1 MIKQFIEFITISL
14 ILGVGIL
21 NYNFQGNR
29 VDWPTYF
36 SLYNIEYEIL
46 LNALEYM
53 YFNEKICRLNDII
66 KPRTFK
72 RLNPRLVNKLV
83 DRGLL
88 KKIKKRNNEYYIVT
102 TRGLVAFFTIIHVLD
117 SVIGRKGA
125 KIDNIP
131 VLVKDKLFLGGVY
144 RVFEVHKKLIERTI
158 MFSHN
163 IGFYTIDGEVVKL
176 TSENKRIES
185 LIQFLRRLSNL
196 ITIRNI
202 EELVHTACVSLLI
215 PVENEKSI
223 IDTIISKSP
232 VVHEKEPS
240 RVINDLIYKVMNL
253 SQEKLRSGKL
263 IEAAAYN
270 ALGVE
275 LLNIL
280 EKIGLCKEP
289 CIEKS
294 KLLFYLY
301 TILGDYMYNSLVFD
315 LARIMY
321 HLAIQIARDDP
332 SLTRE
337 VKRVNAK
344 YLLSTARYLA
354 RQGRYEEAIFRLQEL
369 VGYYRSTGSLRESLI
384 AEALMYEYLAEL
396 ELKKK
401 KPCNAYKSFLRSTS
415 IYEEVSGEY
424 KSKAEALRI
433 KTLICLAECNMIS
446 EKNLDK
452 AIENLRKA
460 SMEAENILS
469 PHLKNVAE
477 SLLHELLAA
486 KNVIE
491 GKYLEGSKEYM
502 ISSKYY
508 SYRGRSYRAL
518 LNLARAY
525 KFEAY
530 HYIDSNDLINAYN
543 SLEKAS
549 EYYYK
554 LLKRI
559 INKYY
564 LKKKIDYYL
573 LKESIKGYLD
583 VKAMIKLVHEIIE
596 ENKISEETIYQVKE
610 LLIEG
615 GRINEY
621 RILELYQRSLM
632 TSTDFHKL
640 LDEEIKIEEL
650 SPRTKV
656 FLKILIHLQ
665 NQIPASPHP

>member
-1 MIKQFIEFITISL
+1 MI
-14 ILGVGIL
+14 
-21 NYNFQGNR
+21 YNFQGNR
-29 VDWPTYF
+29 VDWPSYF

-46 LNALEYM
+46 LNALEHM

-66 KPRTFK
+66 KPKTFK

-88 KKIKKRNNEYYIVT
+88 KKIKKKNNEYYVVT
-102 TRGLVAFFTIIHVLD
+102 TRGLVAFFSILQIID
-117 SVIGRKGA
+117 DVINKEGA
-125 KIDNIP
+125 KMDEIP
-131 VLVKDKLFLGGVY
+131 SLVKDNLFLGGIY
-144 RVFEVHKKLIERTI
+144 KVFDVHKKLLERTI
-158 MFSHN
+158 VFSHK
-163 IGFYTIDGEVVKL
+163 IGFYEIENGFIKL
-176 TSENKRIES
+176 SNDNKRIES
-185 LIQFLRRLSNL
+185 LIRFLRRISSLT
-196 ITIRNI
+196 TIRNI
-202 EELVHTACVSLLI
+202 EELVHTACRALLI
-215 PVENEKSI
+215 PAENEKSI
-223 IDTIISKSP
+223 VNTIVSKST
-232 VVHEKEPS
+232 VVHEREPS
-240 RVINDLIYKVMNL
+240 RVITDLIYKVMNL

-263 IEAAAYN
+263 IEAAAYE

-280 EKIGLCKEP
+280 EKTGLCKEEI

-321 HLAIQIARDDP
+321 HLAIQVARDDP
-332 SLTRE
+332 SLTKE
-337 VKRVNAK
+337 AKRVNAK

-384 AEALMYEYLAEL
+384 AEALMNEYLAEL

-415 IYEEVSGEY
+415 IYEEVGGEY

-446 EKNLDK
+446 EKNIDK

-491 GKYLEGSKEYM
+491 GRYLEGSKEYM

-508 SYRGRSYRAL
+508 SYRGRNYRAL

-530 HYIDSNDLINAYN
+530 HYINSNDLINAYN
-543 SLEKAS
+543 SLEKAKDN
-549 EYYYK
+549 YYK

-583 VKAMIKLVHEIIE
+583 VEAMIKLIYEIIE
-596 ENKISEETIYQVKE
+596 EKKISEETIYQVKE

-615 GRINEY
+615 GRMNEY

-632 TSTDFHKL
+632 INTDFHKL
-640 LDEEIKIEEL
+640 VSEEINIEEL

-656 FLKILIHLQ
+656 FLKILTYSQ
-665 NQIPASPHP
+665 NQIPA